1 MAASSISIW
10 QTISDEFAAATDQ
23 VGKSVVAVHG
33 RHRFGASGI
42 QWRKGVIVTTEH
54 AVRRADEIMVRV
66 AADKL
71 LNATVAGRDPST
83 DLAVLKLSGEALPD
97 VAIDSSAQLKLGQLV
112 LALARSRR
120 GSLVASAGVIGGLS
134 GETQTWRG
142 GRIDQ
147 HVRLA
152 LELYPGFSGGPL
164 LSAQGKVIG
173 INSSALARGRGMTI
187 PVATV
192 NRIVDELLEKGHIA
206 RPYLGLAMQ
215 PVDVPESLAAK
226 LKTPTARGLLVVHV
240 EPSGPAE
247 KSGLLIGDIVVASRE
262 LPLRDTEELQ
272 QRLLS
277 AKIGDA
283 IPITVLR
290 GGSPL
295 QVSVIIGER
304 PER

>member
-10 QTISDEFAAATDQ
+10 ETVSDEFAAATDQ

-42 QWRKGVIVTTEH
+42 QWRKGVIVTAEH

-83 DLAVLKLSGEALPD
+83 DLAVLKLSGAALPE
-97 VAIDSSAQLKLGQLV
+97 VAIDSSTQFKLGQLV

-120 GSLVASAGVIGGLS
+120 GSLVASAGIIGGLS
-134 GETQTWRG
+134 GEMQTWRG
-142 GRIDQ
+142 GRLDQ

-173 INSSALARGRGMTI
+173 INTSALARGRGMTI

-192 NRIVDELLEKGHIA
+192 NRVVDELLEKGHIA

-215 PVDVPESLAAK
+215 PVDVPETLGAK
-226 LKTPTARGLLVVHV
+226 LKTPAVRGLLIVHV
-240 EPSGPAE
+240 EPGGPGE
-247 KSGLLIGDIVVASRE
+247 KSGLLIGDIVVALRE
-262 LPLRDTEELQ
+262 QPLRDTEELQ

-295 QVSVIIGER
+295 QVSVVIGQR